1 LPSQL
6 PRIKEAAALPRSRSD
21 VRCGKMLESVP
32 RRKSSTT
39 CSRSWLRVLNNYPG
53 WDSWDF
59 GRRAEDGGLASRVS
73 KFRDETNRL
82 GQTAIWTFQHENVAR
97 SARSLADHDLGCHFA
112 AGHLPD
118 SSSSG
123 FPMRAGRLA
132 ITAAA
137 RFVKR
142 LHGCQAKNTTTSRTA
157 EFRCGRNLL
166 PPAITCNDTVSA

>member
-1 LPSQL
+1 
-6 PRIKEAAALPRSRSD
+6 
-21 VRCGKMLESVP
+21 
-32 RRKSSTT
+32 
-39 CSRSWLRVLNNYPG
+39 LNNYPG

-118 SSSSG
+118 S
-123 FPMRAGRLA
+123 FQFRLPDAGRKA
-132 ITAAA
+132 GYHSGGAFRKTAP
-137 RFVKR
+137 RVP
-142 LHGCQAKNTTTSRTA
+142 S
-157 EFRCGRNLL
+157 
-166 PPAITCNDTVSA
+166 